1 MELLLCSDGILLKV
15 YENRTVATCELNK
28 HDHDNRVS
36 CLMFLKGTKMVFY
49 VDYFAHFIGVL
60 LVLPPVYLEYCYMHV
75 R

>member
-28 HDHDNRVS
+28 HDHDNGVS
-36 CLMFLKGTKMVFY
+36 FLMFLKGTEMVFY